1 VTSTEQTPGHHDAG
15 AVVPPDIYDPAV
27 NALRFL
33 AVDAVNKAKSGHP
46 GTPLDIAP
54 VIYRLYTHH
63 LRHDPADPGWF
74 DRDRF
79 VLSGGHASMVLYG
92 ALHLSGYDLGL
103 DDLRSFRQLG
113 SRCAGHPE
121 RGLAPGVEVTTG
133 PLGQGFSNGAG
144 MAIAERILAARFNR
158 EGFSVIDHQTVAE
171 CGDGDLMEGVSSEA
185 ASLAGHLGLGKL
197 TVIYDDNRVSLDGP
211 TAWTFTEEVA
221 ARFLGYGWHVVR
233 LFDIDDL
240 AAVDVALGEAKAE
253 TERPSVVVVHSHIGI
268 GTPIHDDHKAHGS
281 PVGPQYAAVAREL
294 LRWPHPPFEI
304 PEAVYATWRTQV
316 AERARSRTEWLAL
329 VGRYREAYPELA
341 AELDRVSAGRLPD
354 GVPEELA
361 CFEPGQRI
369 STRVAAGKA
378 LQALAGAVPEIVGGA
393 ADVQSS
399 TETHLD
405 AYGDVDRHEWG
416 GRNLHF
422 GVREHAMG
430 AVVNGMAAHGG
441 LRPFGATF
449 FCFSDYMRPALRL
462 SAVMGLPC
470 VWVFTHDSIG
480 LGEDGTTHQPVEQ
493 LASLRAMPGFTVIR
507 PADANEAAQAWTV
520 AIRRPGPTALVL
532 SRQGLPVLDPDVV
545 DVHGAVVAPGDDLA
559 LLATGSEVEV
569 ALGARELLLSSW
581 GISARVVSLA
591 SFELFFERPE
601 AERDAFLPEGMLR
614 VAVEAASPFGW
625 RELGADA
632 VVGMTSFGASG
643 RAEDL
648 YPHFG
653 ITPEA
658 VADCAHRL
666 LDARR
671 HPGATTTEGG
681 GR

>member
-1 VTSTEQTPGHHDAG
+1 MTSSVQQTPGHRDAG

-33 AVDAVNKAKSGHP
+33 AVDAVNRANSGHP

-92 ALHLSGYDLGL
+92 ALHLAGYDLGL
-103 DDLRSFRQLG
+103 EDLESFRQLG

-133 PLGQGFSNGAG
+133 PLGQGFSNAVG
-144 MAIAERILAARFNR
+144 MALAERLLAATFNR
-158 EGFSVIDHQTVAE
+158 EGYPVIDHRTIAE
-171 CGDGDLMEGVSSEA
+171 CGDGDLMEGVASEA
-185 ASLAGHLGLGKL
+185 ASLAGHLGLGRL

-240 AAVDVALGEAKAE
+240 AAVDLALDEASAE
-253 TERPSVVVVHSHIGI
+253 TERPSIVVVHSHIGI
-268 GTPIHDDHKAHGS
+268 GTPIHDDHRAHGS
-281 PVGPQYAAVAREL
+281 PVGPEYALVAREL

-304 PEAVYATWRTQV
+304 PDEVYATWRSQV
-316 AERARSRTEWLAL
+316 AERAQARSEWLAL
-329 VGRYREAYPELA
+329 MQRYTEAQPELA
-341 AELDRVSAGRLPD
+341 AEFDRVSAGRLPEGLPD
-354 GVPEELA
+354 MPR
-361 CFEPGQRI
+361 FEPGERI
-369 STRVAAGKA
+369 STRVAAGQA
-378 LQALAGAVPEIVGGA
+378 LQALAAAVPELVGGA
-393 ADVQSS
+393 GDVQSS

-405 AYGDVDRHEWG
+405 AYDDVDRHKWS
-416 GRNLHF
+416 GRNIHF
-422 GVREHAMG
+422 GVREHGMG
-430 AVVNGMAAHGG
+430 AIVNGMAAHGG

-449 FCFSDYMRPALRL
+449 FCFSDYMRAAVRL
-462 SAVMGLPC
+462 SAIMALPC
-470 VWVFTHDSIG
+470 VWVYTHDSIG
-480 LGEDGTTHQPVEQ
+480 LGEDGTTHQPVEH
-493 LASLRAMPGFTVIR
+493 LAGLRAMPGLTVIR
-507 PADANEAAQAWTV
+507 PADANEAAQAWSI
-520 AIRRPGPTALVL
+520 ALSRSGPTAIVL

-545 DVHGAVVAPGDDLA
+545 SVHGAVVAPGDDVA
-559 LLATGSEVEV
+559 ILATGSEVEV
-569 ALGARELLLSSW
+569 ALGARERLASQ
-581 GISARVVSLA
+581 GIAARVVSLA
-591 SFELFFERPE
+591 SFELFFNRPH
-601 AERDAFLPEGMLR
+601 AERDTVLPPQMPR

-625 RELGADA
+625 CALADT
-632 VVGMTSFGASG
+632 VVGMNSFGASG
-643 RAEDL
+643 KAEDL

-653 ITPEA
+653 ITPET
-658 VADCAHRL
+658 VAAQATRVLGERGHSPDG
-666 LDARR
+666 
-671 HPGATTTEGG
+671 GAAEGG